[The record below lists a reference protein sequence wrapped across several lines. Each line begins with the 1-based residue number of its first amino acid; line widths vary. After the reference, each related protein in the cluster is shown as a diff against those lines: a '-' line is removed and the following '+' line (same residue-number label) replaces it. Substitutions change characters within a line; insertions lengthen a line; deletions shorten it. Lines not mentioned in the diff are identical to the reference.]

1 MADFKDSTLLKEELQ
16 NFRPLPELAIKKLR
30 EYDRFEEIYNS
41 NAIEGNTMT
50 KLETKLILEEGLTI
64 SGKSMKE
71 HLEVVNLSVAV
82 DFIEEVVL
90 NNVLLTEQLIQQI
103 HQIVLQGVDGGKGEA
118 GKYRT
123 YGVYISGSE
132 HFPPNALKVKEAME
146 KLIVWSETDKD
157 KLHPIAYAA
166 LLHQKFVNIHPFGD
180 GNGRTARLLMNFALT
195 SAGYPPVHIKAT
207 EKSRSSY
214 YEALKVAHIS
224 RNTHMFILLV
234 KNLVDDKIRWMIDNL
249 TQTRKQKP
257 EVI

>member
-1 MADFKDSTLLKEELQ
+1 MTDFKDSTVLKNELQ
-16 NFRPLPELAIKKLR
+16 NFRPLSELGIKKLR

-50 KLETKLILEEGLTI
+50 KLETKLILEEGMTI
-64 SGKSMKE
+64 SGKSIKE

-82 DFIEEVVL
+82 DFIEEVVRDKIP
-90 NNVLLTEQLIQQI
+90 LTERLIQEI
-103 HQIVLQGVDGGKGEA
+103 HQIVLQGVGGNKGEA

-132 HFPPNALKVKEAME
+132 HLPPNALNVKEAME
-146 KLIVWSETDKD
+146 KLIIWSETNRE

-195 SAGYPPVHIKAT
+195 GAGYPPVHIKAT
-207 EKSRSSY
+207 ESSRSAY
-214 YEALKVAHIS
+214 YEALEISHIS
-224 RNTHMFILLV
+224 GDTSSFILLV
-234 KNLVDDKIRWMIDNL
+234 KKLVDDKVRWMIDNL
-249 TQTRKQKP
+249 TQVG
-257 EVI
+257 E